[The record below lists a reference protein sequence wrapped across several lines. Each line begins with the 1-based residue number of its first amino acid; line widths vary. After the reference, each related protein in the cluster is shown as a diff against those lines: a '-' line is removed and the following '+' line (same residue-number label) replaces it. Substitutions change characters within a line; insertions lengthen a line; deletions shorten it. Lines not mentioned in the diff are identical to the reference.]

1 MKHLVLVLCLGNQ
14 KYLEKPIYHP
24 FEYSWSFSTFKQKSE
39 KSNKQDKTAKDI
51 FHPKLASFASIL
63 GIQEFSKKKKTYST
77 FESTSPLYLYKKPEK
92 SEEQNLR
99 KRQKNKLGFSN

>member
-1 MKHLVLVLCLGNQ
+1 MPGQPKIFEKNQ
-14 KYLEKPIYHP
+14 YTTL
-24 FEYSWSFSTFKQKSE
+24 
-39 KSNKQDKTAKDI
+39 
-51 FHPKLASFASIL
+51 LSIL
-63 GIQEFSKKKKTYST
+63 GPFLPSNKNQKNLINKTKLLKIFFIQSWQVLLQFWVYKNFQKKKKTYST